1 MLKELTE
8 YGNKVKKTKEEMKF
22 ILSEIK
28 KNLHGTNNGRDET
41 EYQISNLEYK
51 KAKNTQSEQPVLRAD
66 LVGRIEF
73 LIRFIRK
80 KRIQKN
86 EDSIRS
92 LWDNF
97 RHTHIHIM
105 GVLEGK
111 ERARN

>member
-1 MLKELTE
+1 MLKALS
-8 YGNKVKKTKEEMKF
+8 KDLSSIKKIQSEMKDTL
-22 ILSEIK
+22 IEIE
-28 KNLHGTNNGRDET
+28 KNLQGINSRVDEAD
-41 EYQISNLEYK
+41 YQISNLEYK

-73 LIRFIRK
+73 LILFIRK

-105 GVLEGK
+105 GVPEGK
-111 ERARN
+111 EREQ